1 MKSVKPGTTTFGEM
15 AEPNFL
21 LYLTEIVI
29 CNFLSQVLFS
39 ATEQPFFPFQVENTD
54 IFPLFFF
61 STKLVEERS

>member
-1 MKSVKPGTTTFGEM
+1 M

-29 CNFLSQVLFS
+29 CNFLSLVLFS

-54 IFPLFFF
+54 IFLFFFF

>member
-21 LYLTEIVI
+21 LYLTEIAV
-29 CNFLSQVLFS
+29 CNFLSLVLFS

-54 IFPLFFF
+54 FFLFFF